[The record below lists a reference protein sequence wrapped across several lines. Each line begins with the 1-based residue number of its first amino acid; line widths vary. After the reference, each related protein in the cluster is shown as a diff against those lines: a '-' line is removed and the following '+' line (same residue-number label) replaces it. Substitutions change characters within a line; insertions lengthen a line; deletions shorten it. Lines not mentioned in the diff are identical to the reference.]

1 MQLCLR
7 RRQNAARAFASP
19 HLINQATPWFEP
31 FHACPG
37 SFCLCMGYLPHSQD
51 GCLVGRGC
59 CLLDHGRRP
68 STCVPAILSGFCCHE
83 DPLRPSLTGF
93 CSQLREKFPERVP
106 FRLTRMMVQAM
117 EVSGIEGNFRCAHTR
132 HNTRYQDCLTERT
145 AAPQRH
151 VCSGGC
157 LCGLKQDRTLDCGLS
172 SGGAPAMRFAGAGR
186 GAQRP

>member
-157 LCGLKQDRTLDCGLS
+157 LGGL
-172 SGGAPAMRFAGAGR
+172 
-186 GAQRP
+186 